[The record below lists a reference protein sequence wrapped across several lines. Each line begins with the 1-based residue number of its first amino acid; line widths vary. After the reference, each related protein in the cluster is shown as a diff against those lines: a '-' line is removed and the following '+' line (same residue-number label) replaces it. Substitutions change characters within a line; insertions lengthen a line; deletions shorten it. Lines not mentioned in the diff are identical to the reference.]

1 VTTAWQATAVAQQQT
16 WAAGDYHQLGLQQ
29 VVVGERLC
37 DAAAV
42 RAGEHLLDVA
52 TGAGNTALAAARR
65 YAEVTAVDF
74 VPSLLDRARSRATA
88 EGLRLVT
95 DVADAQD
102 LPYAE
107 HRFDVITSTF
117 GVMFAA
123 NQRRTADEL
132 LRVCRH
138 GGRIALASWR
148 PDGMFGEVLSMLADF
163 RGGPDM
169 LPTPTR
175 WGTEDGLRE
184 LFGTQATSIRTAE
197 LTAYAAYR
205 SIEHCLQVWTRWF
218 GPIVTLLDT
227 LTPEDKVAFRRQFG
241 VLVASFNQ
249 ARDGSVLANSTY
261 LEAVIHRR

>member
-1 VTTAWQATAVAQQQT
+1 VTTAWQATTVAQQQA

-37 DAAAV
+37 EAALV
-42 RAGEHLLDVA
+42 RAGEHVLDVA

-74 VPSLLDRARSRATA
+74 VPALLYRARERAAA

-95 DVADAQD
+95 DVADAQH

-107 HRFDVITSTF
+107 HRFDVVTSTF

-123 NQRRTADEL
+123 NQQRTADEL

-148 PDGMFGEVLSMLADF
+148 PDGLFGAVLGLLADF

-169 LPTPTR
+169 LPSPTR

-197 LTAYAAYR
+197 RTAYTAYR
-205 SIEHCLQVWTRWF
+205 SAEHCLQVWTRWF

-227 LTPEDKVAFRRQFG
+227 LTPEDKAAFRRQFA
-241 VLVASFNQ
+241 VLWTANNQ
-249 ARDGSVLANSTY
+249 ARDGSVLAHQTY
-261 LEAVIHRR
+261 LEAVITRR